1 MITGSAERE
10 LGVPL
15 RGKETH
21 MFSIG
26 LDVHQNS
33 TALCQLDS
41 TGRRVSERV
50 IRGSLH
56 AVRDELKKLRRPF
69 KVAFEASCGY
79 GTLHDLLG
87 GLDMVK
93 EVHVAHPAQLKLIFR
108 SKNKNDRNDARKIA
122 TLLYMD
128 QLPRVHVPPID
139 VRAWRGLIEHRRRL
153 VDKRT
158 RAKCALRAQVR
169 ALGIVAPRRQ
179 SLWSRKGLEWLEQ
192 QDLPTELDR
201 LKRESLLTELRM
213 LDQEIK
219 KIERKLNE
227 IGAADRRVLLLRTM
241 PGVGPRTAEAVAAY
255 IDDPQRFT
263 SIKSIG
269 KYFGIVPMQDASAGK
284 NRLGHIT
291 REGPPTVRK
300 LIVQS
305 AWQAIRGSARLHAF
319 FEKVRGGQ
327 KQRTGVALIATAHK
341 MLRVMLSM
349 LRNNEAWRKD
359 EKPARKMKPKKS
371 EATMNATRSETPG
384 TGGVLP
390 AAATANGT
398 ETQRPRRRG
407 RGKDSAVI
415 SA

>member
-1 MITGSAERE
+1 
-10 LGVPL
+10 
-15 RGKETH
+15 

-41 TGRRVSERV
+41 SGKRVGERV
-50 IRGSLH
+50 IRGGFH
-56 AVRDELKKLRRPF
+56 AIRDDLKKLRRPF

-87 GLDMVK
+87 GLDMAR
-93 EVHVAHPAQLKLIFR
+93 EVQVAHPAQLKLIFR
-108 SKNKNDRNDARKIA
+108 SKNKNDRNDARKLA

-128 QLPRVHVPPID
+128 ELPRVHVPSID
-139 VRAWRGLIEHRRRL
+139 GRAWRGFIEHRRRL

-158 RAKCALRAQVR
+158 RVKNSLRAMLRALAIAAPKRRSLWSKKGLQWLRAQ
-169 ALGIVAPRRQ
+169 
-179 SLWSRKGLEWLEQ
+179 E
-192 QDLPTELDR
+192 LPTALDR
-201 LKRESLLTELRM
+201 LRRESLLAELET
-213 LDQEIK
+213 LDQQIK
-219 KIERKLNE
+219 RAEVELNT
-227 IGAADRRVLLLRTM
+227 IGAKDWRVALLRTI

-255 IDDPQRFT
+255 IDDPGRFT

-291 REGPPTVRK
+291 REGPATVRK
-300 LIVQS
+300 LIVQA
-305 AWQAIRGSARLHAF
+305 AWLAKRQSARLDAF

-341 MLRVMLSM
+341 MLRIMLAM
-349 LRNNEAWRKD
+349 LRNNEPWRKD
-359 EKPARKMKPKKS
+359 AKPPKK
-371 EATMNATRSETPG
+371 ATKKPRAMTRATTQAAG
-384 TGGVLP
+384 VTGVLP
-390 AAATANGT
+390 AAATANCT

-407 RGKDSAVI
+407 RGKDSAG
-415 SA
+415 AGA